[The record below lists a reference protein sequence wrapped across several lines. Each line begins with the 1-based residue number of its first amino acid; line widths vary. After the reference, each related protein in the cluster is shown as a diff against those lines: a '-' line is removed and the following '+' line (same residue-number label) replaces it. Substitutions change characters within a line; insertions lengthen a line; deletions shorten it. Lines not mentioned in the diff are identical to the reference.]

1 MNKEDHLSPSQ
12 REAVMHY
19 TGPCEVIAGPGSGKT
34 AVLTKRI
41 SFLIED
47 RHVDPSSILV
57 LTFSKAAALEM
68 QSRFM
73 KGSGGAYPSVSFG
86 TFHSVFYTILKL
98 SSQRPVRL
106 VDGAVRRQFLK
117 ALLVSFYRDPSARP
131 DVSDVESEISRYKN
145 SCSSGKTFSVS
156 GSFREPRI
164 FPEIVR
170 RYDMFLSENGYTDF
184 DGMLTGCLTLLKERE
199 DVLKKWR
206 ERFRFLLVDEFQ
218 DINPVQYEAV
228 RLLAGRKKNL
238 FVVGDDDQSIYGFR
252 GSDPSIMR
260 NFRQDYPDANVVF
273 LSENYRCSGA
283 VAHCAGLV
291 ISENRIRIGKTIRA
305 VRPRGKAVHIRS
317 FETEAQENRT
327 LCRIFSR
334 MDAGQRSDCAVIYR
348 THRQSMGLVREMDR
362 MGIPYAGSGRAHI
375 REEREVLEDIRA
387 YFRAAY
393 AFCGEGAAREDLCRI
408 MNRPQRFF
416 PRDICTKERIRPQDL
431 LHEAKRRPGIRE
443 GLIRFTGDLKLL
455 SEIRPGYAMRYLMY
469 AMGYEE
475 GAIRGRK
482 ECEGEIRALIQDLVS
497 KSAELPGRKEL
508 ADMLENRLEGLRGSL
523 EKDSNGESSRGGIR
537 IMTMHACKGLQFR
550 YVFLPDLNE
559 GVIPSRRADSGEALE
574 EERRLFYV
582 AITRAKE
589 ELSLLYIGGTAEN
602 RRRPTRFLRV
612 LGVRAYT

>member
-1 MNKEDHLSPSQ
+1 
-12 REAVMHY
+12 MHF

-228 RLLAGRKKNL
+228 RLLAGRKKTSL
-238 FVVGDDDQSIYGFR
+238 SWGMTTS
-252 GSDPSIMR
+252 PSTA
-260 NFRQDYPDANVVF
+260 FGGQ
-273 LSENYRCSGA
+273 
-283 VAHCAGLV
+283 
-291 ISENRIRIGKTIRA
+291 T
-305 VRPRGKAVHIRS
+305 RPSCEI
-317 FETEAQENRT
+317 
-327 LCRIFSR
+327 
-334 MDAGQRSDCAVIYR
+334 
-348 THRQSMGLVREMDR
+348 
-362 MGIPYAGSGRAHI
+362 SGRTT
-375 REEREVLEDIRA
+375 RMQTW
-387 YFRAAY
+387 YSFRKIT
-393 AFCGEGAAREDLCRI
+393 GAA
-408 MNRPQRFF
+408 
-416 PRDICTKERIRPQDL
+416 
-431 LHEAKRRPGIRE
+431 G
-443 GLIRFTGDLKLL
+443 
-455 SEIRPGYAMRYLMY
+455 
-469 AMGYEE
+469 
-475 GAIRGRK
+475 
-482 ECEGEIRALIQDLVS
+482 
-497 KSAELPGRKEL
+497 
-508 ADMLENRLEGLRGSL
+508 
-523 EKDSNGESSRGGIR
+523 
-537 IMTMHACKGLQFR
+537 
-550 YVFLPDLNE
+550 
-559 GVIPSRRADSGEALE
+559 PSRTAQAL
-574 EERRLFYV
+574 
-582 AITRAKE
+582 
-589 ELSLLYIGGTAEN
+589 S
-602 RRRPTRFLRV
+602 
-612 LGVRAYT
+612 